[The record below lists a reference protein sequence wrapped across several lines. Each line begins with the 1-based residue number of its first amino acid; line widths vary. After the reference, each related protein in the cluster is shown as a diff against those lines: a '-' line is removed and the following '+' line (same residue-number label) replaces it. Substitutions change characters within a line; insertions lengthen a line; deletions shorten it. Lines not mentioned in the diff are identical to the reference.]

1 MYRICRSEG
10 IPFREVAPTWSEHE
24 IWEEAF
30 ITSIILAFQCFHLFS
45 IQMLKNTMLK
55 YTLVFL
61 EISVAVLTECLIKPL
76 VAV

>member
-1 MYRICRSEG
+1 
-10 IPFREVAPTWSEHE
+10 
-24 IWEEAF
+24 
-30 ITSIILAFQCFHLFS
+30 
-45 IQMLKNTMLK
+45 MLK